1 MSLRPVLRAA
11 ARDRFDELELNLSVF
26 AVNVCDGEPDLT
38 VARQVLGGLSDE
50 QIRALPGVL
59 TGSAAGVSETLLR
72 YREKYGLTY
81 FGVLETSMAD
91 FAKVMER
98 LR

>member
-1 MSLRPVLRAA
+1 M
-11 ARDRFDELELNLSVF
+11 
-26 AVNVCDGEPDLT
+26 
-38 VARQVLGGLSDE
+38 ARQTLGGMSDE

-59 TGSAAGVSETLLR
+59 VGSAEQLAEVLLR

-81 FGVLETSMAD
+81 FGVLEPHMTD
-91 FAKVMER
+91 FAKVIDR